1 MALLKKPKHP
11 RKLADFLNLVQ
22 KLAEETKIGD
32 VCVENL
38 EIKILVETV
47 EGTCIRL
54 WIQQQELNQD
64 SFRDDVADIIYNLS
78 EIVSY
83 YVSKTS
89 EMEEKIAELKKHI
102 QNLRE
107 EFDSWEKINTKAAIL
122 DKIASECQAE
132 LKRILL
138 MGTSIYNDMEKY
150 SINVIRDALFKS
162 SAALIPGDFQFDEAD
177 YHVAKQNWERLNG
190 KVKIDHQLLAK
201 IKLFK
206 KPNAHTSFNL
216 YSSVEEAYQQLALSG
231 VSLLKEEQN
240 DVQSLIDVLKAV
252 KAL

>member
-1 MALLKKPKHP
+1 MAFLTKPIKHP
-11 RKLADFLNLVQ
+11 RKPADFLNLVQ
-22 KLAEETKIGD
+22 KLAEKTKIGD
-32 VCVENL
+32 ARVENL
-38 EIKILVETV
+38 EIKVLVEAV
-47 EGTCIRL
+47 EGIRL

-64 SFRDDVADIIYNLS
+64 SLRDDVADIIYNLS

-83 YVSKTS
+83 YVNKTS
-89 EMEEKIAELKKHI
+89 ELEEEIADHELKKHI

-107 EFDSWEKINTKAAIL
+107 ELDSWEKINTKAAIL

-162 SAALIPGDFQFDEAD
+162 SAALIPGDFQFHETD

-190 KVKIDHQLLAK
+190 KVKIDHQLLA
-201 IKLFK
+201 
-206 KPNAHTSFNL
+206 N
-216 YSSVEEAYQQLALSG
+216 
-231 VSLLKEEQN
+231 
-240 DVQSLIDVLKAV
+240 
-252 KAL
+252 

>member
-11 RKLADFLNLVQ
+11 RKPADFLNLVQ
-22 KLAEETKIGD
+22 KLAEETKID
-32 VCVENL
+32 DACVENL
-38 EIKILVETV
+38 EIKTLVEAV
-47 EGTCIRL
+47 EGIRL
-54 WIQQQELNQD
+54 WIQQQED

-78 EIVSY
+78 EIFSY

-89 EMEEKIAELKKHI
+89 EMEEEIAELKKHI

-138 MGTSIYNDMEKY
+138 TGTSIYNDMEKY
-150 SINVIRDALFKS
+150 TINVIRDALFKS
-162 SAALIPGDFQFDEAD
+162 SAALIPGDFQFDETD

-206 KPNAHTSFNL
+206 KANAHTSFNL

-231 VSLLKEEQN
+231 VSLSKEEQN
-240 DVQSLIDVLKAV
+240 DVQSLIDVLKDV